1 MSINEDYVVKQY
13 ENNHSTYSIAKE
25 LGTYPKKIERI
36 LRKKGVDRRS
46 RSEAQKA
53 AIETGRTEHPTKGKK
68 RTKEEK
74 FKISEGVYKSW
85 QDMPEKKKEE
95 ISKKAKERW
104 EEIPAD
110 KRREMMESAGR
121 ALHKT
126 CSQGSKAEKH
136 IYDKLQEKGIDV
148 VMHKKNLIQGNFE
161 IDLFLPSLKTIIE
174 IDGPQHFMPLFGE
187 KKLRDTIKLDS
198 IKSGAL
204 LSKGYCVIRVK
215 YMLKRLSQKSS
226 RDLWSMIEK
235 EIDKIKDRFPA
246 SKERFIELEIK

>member
-36 LRKKGVDRRS
+36 LKKKGIERRS
-46 RSEAQKA
+46 RSEAQRA
-53 AIETGRTEHPTKGKK
+53 AIETGRTEHPTKGRK
-68 RTKEEK
+68 RTEEEK
-74 FKISEGVYKSW
+74 VKISEGVYRNWKE
-85 QDMPEKKKEE
+85 MPEEQKVE

-104 EEIPAD
+104 DDIPAD
-110 KRREMMESAGR
+110 KRREMMEKAGQ

-126 CSQGSKAEKH
+126 CSEGSKAERY
-136 IYDKLQEKGIDV
+136 IYDRLQEKGVDV
-148 VMHKKNLIQGNFE
+148 AMHKKNLIQGKFQ

-174 IDGPQHFMPLFGE
+174 IDGPQHFLPLFGE

-215 YMLKRLSQKSS
+215 YMLKRLSQKSA
-226 RDLWSMIEK
+226 RDLWDMIEK
-235 EIDKIKDRFPA
+235 EIDKIQSRFPA
-246 SKERFIELEIK
+246 KKDRFIELEIK